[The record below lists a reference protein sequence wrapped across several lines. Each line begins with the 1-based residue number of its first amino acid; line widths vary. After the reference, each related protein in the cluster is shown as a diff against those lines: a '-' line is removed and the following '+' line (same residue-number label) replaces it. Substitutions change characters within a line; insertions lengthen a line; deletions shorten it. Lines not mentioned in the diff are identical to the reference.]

1 MYRLYCKECIAS
13 LGGCCVSVFDDGWK
27 IVLLPSEIKRIS
39 LVTSKNP
46 TEFVD
51 VSPLA
56 PVQRDWYASRYA
68 IEDPLWTRLFS
79 FWSRPCGIKSFCP
92 FLTEE
97 GCRLS
102 YEAKPFLCRIYPLGF
117 NITTG
122 YIYHAQ
128 ETDCPAG
135 KASKTIEEV
144 IAYFDDNKA
153 SLERG
158 FQGFRHEVLSWLNVL
173 DRAVDPKR
181 HSLISGNTDLP
192 HQKVK
197 SKGRL

>member
-1 MYRLYCKECIAS
+1 MIRESRNTDGPYCKQCIAS
-13 LGGCCVSVFDDGWK
+13 SGGCCVSVFDAGWK

-56 PVQRDWYASRYA
+56 SVQRDWYASRYA
-68 IEDPLWTRLFS
+68 TEDPLWARLFS
-79 FWSRPCGIKSFCP
+79 LWSRPCGIRSFCP
-92 FLTEE
+92 FLTEK
-97 GCRLS
+97 GCCLS
-102 YEAKPFLCRIYPLGF
+102 YEAKPFLCRIYPLRF

-122 YIYHAQ
+122 HIYHSQ

-135 KASKTIEEV
+135 KTGKTIEEV

-158 FQGFRHEVLSWLNVL
+158 FQAFRQEVLHWLSVL
-173 DRAVDPKR
+173 DRPCAAK
-181 HSLISGNTDLP
+181 
-192 HQKVK
+192 QY
-197 SKGRL
+197 

>member
-1 MYRLYCKECIAS
+1 MDRAYCKECIAS
-13 LGGCCVSVFDDGWK
+13 SGGCCISVFDDGWK

-39 LVTSKNP
+39 LVTRKEP

-79 FWSRPCGIKSFCP
+79 LWSRPCGIKSFCP
-92 FLTEE
+92 FLSEE
-97 GCRLS
+97 GCHLS

-122 YIYHAQ
+122 HICHAQ

-135 KASKTIEEV
+135 KAGKTIEEV

-158 FQGFRHEVLSWLNVL
+158 FQGFRQEVLYWLNVL
-173 DRAVDPKR
+173 EGLHAAKQHQLMPD
-181 HSLISGNTDLP
+181 NTDLP
-192 HQKVK
+192 DQEVK
-197 SKGRL
+197 SKGGL

>member
-1 MYRLYCKECIAS
+1 MDRPYCKECIAS

-39 LVTSKNP
+39 LVTSRTA

-68 IEDPLWTRLFS
+68 IEDPLWSRLFS
-79 FWSRPCGIKSFCP
+79 LWSRPCGIRSLCP

-117 NITTG
+117 NITSG
-122 YIYHAQ
+122 QIYHVQ

-135 KASKTIEEV
+135 KASETIEEV

-158 FQGFRHEVLSWLNVL
+158 FQGFRQEALHWLNVL
-173 DRAVDPKR
+173 DRLHAAKQ
-181 HSLISGNTDLP
+181 HQLIPGDTDLLS
-192 HQKVK
+192 QEVK
-197 SKGRL
+197 SKGRV